1 MRRALAL
8 LLLAAMLDGPAAAQP
23 VPAEVAVRVVVGT
36 REIPLDG
43 AAFARLPVIEQ
54 EVTFASGSGP
64 FRAVFRGVALWSAL
78 EAAGVLEGM
87 DGRQRIRR
95 VLRITGR
102 DGHEVA
108 VALAEIDPEYGNN
121 PVLLAWAVDGRP
133 LADGGLR
140 LALPGDSRGGRNV
153 RDVATV
159 ALE

>member
-1 MRRALAL
+1 MRRVLAL
-8 LLLAAMLDGPAAAQP
+8 LLLATMFVGPAAAQP

-43 AAFARLPVIEQ
+43 AALARLPAIEQ

-95 VLRITGR
+95 VL
-102 DGHEVA
+102 
-108 VALAEIDPEYGNN
+108 
-121 PVLLAWAVDGRP
+121 LAWAVDGRL

-140 LALPGDSRGGRNV
+140 LALPGDGRGGRNV
-153 RDVATV
+153 RDVVTV